1 MLSSGKATRTGTVSY
16 THLDVYKRQ
25 ILDVT
30 DCPKE
35 LHTGDVLEFRLDYAA
50 ILQLS
55 MRADIDVRVTYTP
68 E

>member
-1 MLSSGKATRTGTVSY
+1 MISGIEIIGGSSDHT
-16 THLDVYKRQ
+16 

-55 MRADIDVRVTYTP
+55 LRADIDVRVTYTS